1 MNSQPSVNESSSN
14 KRKRYHRLSSQI
26 VWRFCLFTVFLSATY
41 GMISFILMYTL
52 EDSFIE
58 KGLQQEAR
66 YFVSGYENT
75 GQWPAPRRSNLSLH
89 FTKKTFP
96 DEIQQKA
103 IDEPAR
109 KEFYGEEG
117 RHYHVILLENYED
130 IFLVAEVSGD
140 LLVRPIRGGVIQFLA
155 ISGLIVTVI
164 ACLIAWLVGR
174 KTAKPLRQL
183 ADLVDGVA
191 PEHVPERF
199 AQQYPNNEVGI
210 LATTLEQAFVRISK
224 AIERERCFTRDVSH
238 ELRTPL
244 AVIKNAVEVYKA
256 KQVKENPDNVS
267 SASSDN
273 SASAA
278 RNASSVS
285 SVDGMLPIERIA
297 EAAET
302 MEKTVTTLLMLARE
316 EHTEAHK
323 TGAKSSVSLMPLIEQ
338 SIIAHST
345 LLDGKAVDVHI
356 DDSCFQS
363 VVCHEGMLKV
373 LLDNLL
379 SNAFQYTTEGE
390 VNIAFEDDVLIIT
403 DTGPG
408 IDPDISDE
416 VTKPAVK
423 GNQSTGFG
431 FGLAIVSR
439 LCEHQGWQLKVD
451 GSDASKGTKISVRL
465 INKT

>member
-1 MNSQPSVNESSSN
+1 MNSQPSVNESSLH
-14 KRKRYHRLSSQI
+14 KRKSYHRLSSQI

-58 KGLQQEAR
+58 KGLQQEIR
-66 YFVSGYENT
+66 YLTTGYEST
-75 GQWPAPRRSNLSLH
+75 GQWPVPRRSNLSLH
-89 FTKKTFP
+89 LTKKTFP
-96 DEIQQKA
+96 EEIRQTA

-109 KEFYGEEG
+109 KEFYGEEE
-117 RHYHVILLENYED
+117 RHYHVIPLQEYKD
-130 IFLVAEVSGD
+130 VFLVAEVSGD
-140 LLVRPIRGGVIQFLA
+140 LLVRPIRGGVIQFLVV
-155 ISGLIVTVI
+155 SGFIVTVI

-174 KTAKPLRQL
+174 KTAKPLRKL

-191 PEHVPERF
+191 PEQVPEHF
-199 AQQYPNNEVGI
+199 AKQYPNNEIGI

-256 KQVKENPDNVS
+256 KQAKENPDNVS
-267 SASSDN
+267 SAIGVSG
-273 SASAA
+273 
-278 RNASSVS
+278 VS

-323 TGAKSSVSLMPLIEQ
+323 TGAKSSVALMPLIEQ

-345 LLDGKAVDVHI
+345 LLDGKAVEVHI

-363 VVCHEGMLKV
+363 VVCHEGMLRV

-390 VNIAFEDDVLIIT
+390 VNLAFEDDALIIT

-408 IDPDISDE
+408 IDPEISDE

-439 LCEHQGWQLKVD
+439 LCEHQGWQLKVNS
-451 GSDASKGTKISVRL
+451 SDAPKGTKISVRL
-465 INKT
+465 INKP